1 MLTLLRFGSEEPLQ
15 PDEDKMENWHHRR
28 LSHDAALAVGWGKD
42 AAMEMSWHTDYVD
55 SYLYNP
61 LWWFKGGLGR
71 VKVSMSLKP
80 TLIYIHFDDLTD
92 AWQIELMWNRYRGGM
107 LAGVVWAARM
117 DAPLPERVAMA
128 RHIVGTA
135 LHPLQAGAR
144 VQPVPARPRL
154 LPVMCHPASPMS
166 DSTVC

>member
-1 MLTLLRFGSEEPLQ
+1 
-15 PDEDKMENWHHRR
+15 
-28 LSHDAALAVGWGKD
+28 
-42 AAMEMSWHTDYVD
+42 
-55 SYLYNP
+55 
-61 LWWFKGGLGR
+61 
-71 VKVSMSLKP
+71 
-80 TLIYIHFDDLTD
+80 
-92 AWQIELMWNRYRGGM
+92 MWNRYRGGM